1 MPSPVAKPKPADIE
15 VKKQDGKGKA
25 DAANPAADGK
35 RRQGRAGKPPPQDRA
50 TGYGIDR
57 GRKSAT

>member
-1 MPSPVAKPKPADIE
+1 VAKPKPADIE

-25 DAANPAADGK
+25 DAANPGADGK

-57 GRKSAT
+57 GPKSAT